1 MQILKVK
8 TQADFDVAIVKEGT
22 LLVFPEQQQDGS
34 FTWKYK
40 DHLGNTGSFG
50 ATSDSGSSG
59 IICSAGTGVAVGKL
73 AYLVDDGGTL
83 TCQLADK
90 SSRAADGYV
99 MAVAGTDAIVAN
111 NGICE
116 IANAIAPD
124 SELFLGGTGNVTDS
138 PPTASGEIV
147 QKVGRVI
154 NAETILFNIQ
164 PGRIIV

>member
-50 ATSDSGSSG
+50 ATSESNSSG
-59 IICSAGTGVAVGKL
+59 IICVAGTGVAVGKL
-73 AYLVDDGGTL
+73 VYLADDGGTL
-83 TCQLADK
+83 TCQLADR
-90 SSRAADGYV
+90 SSRTADGYV
-99 MAVAGTDAIVAN
+99 MAIAGANAIVADK
-111 NGICE
+111 GICE
-116 IANAIAPD
+116 IANAIAPE
-124 SELFLGGTGNVTDS
+124 SELFLGGSGNVADS

-154 NAETILFNIQ
+154 NSETILFNIQ
-164 PGRIIV
+164 SGRIIV